1 VLTKCTVILVSN
13 FCNPEVV
20 RAMHMLQA
28 PDIATALTMAREKMG
43 KKAQITVIP
52 DGVSVIVTD

>member
-1 VLTKCTVILVSN
+1 
-13 FCNPEVV
+13 
-20 RAMHMLQA
+20 
-28 PDIATALTMAREKMG
+28 LTMAREKMG